1 MIWLDHTK
9 FATKIFCFCCFAT
22 EKVRPYTVRNFDWNS
37 YLRRG
42 GVASKESLLDLT
54 FPAKAFK
61 LDCGVKGPT
70 RLSGCTLVLCQI
82 RQQVKYRL
90 SHRSVQ
96 PLQVPYFSA
105 PPSWPLPGCTSQREV
120 NLERGGE
127 LGGRRWTWREM
138 NLEGGELEGGG
149 ELGGRRWTWRE
160 DVNPG
165 EKLFLTTMTVEAW
178 LCPGWGWKVAKAAT
192 FSGPQFL

>member
-42 GVASKESLLDLT
+42 AVASKESLLDLT

-96 PLQVPYFSA
+96 PSKFRISRHL
-105 PPSWPLPGCTSQREV
+105 PPDHCWVALLSGRWTWRELNLKEV
-120 NLERGGE
+120 NLEGGE
-127 LGGRRWTWREM
+127 LGGRWTWTWRTKV
-138 NLEGGELEGGG
+138 NLEKV
-149 ELGGRRWTWRE
+149 ELGGRMWTLEKSCSWQRWLL
-160 DVNPG
+160 
-165 EKLFLTTMTVEAW
+165 KLGNVQAE
-178 LCPGWGWKVAKAAT
+178 T